1 MQQLSTFLN
10 IKPSQCVSIMGA
22 GGKSTLMNRLADELI
37 VLGRT
42 VVLSST
48 TNYHRPKVLQSDQIL
63 LIRDAPDWPDQ
74 LGVLAQRWNRLLVLH
89 HDLGDA
95 MVKGIDVAAVHKIH
109 DRIPDAIVILKTDGA
124 RKRWFKAPNQSEP
137 VIPPWSQ
144 LSITVVN
151 CEILGQPLTEGLVHR
166 PERVAE
172 LTGLHLGDPITPQ
185 AVGDGADTSGY
196 LRCENSLWC
205 TTRHL
210 HQPRALARGSSASPS
225 HRGLPRSPR
234 TRRCDRRGYPQRHVL
249 RDPICYRL
257 VEPRIQTIFC
267 FFRCGELSYGVFLRS
282 EDADA
287 ISTH

>member
-10 IKPSQCVSIMGA
+10 IKPSLCVSIMGA

-42 VVLSST
+42 VVLSAT
-48 TNYHRPKVLQSDQIL
+48 TNYHRPQALQPDQIL
-63 LIRDAPDWPDQ
+63 LTRDAPDWPDQ
-74 LGVLAQRWNRLLVLH
+74 LSVLAQRWNRLLVLH
-89 HDLGDA
+89 HNVGNA
-95 MVKGIDVAAVHKIH
+95 MVKGIDVATVHKIH

-185 AVGDGADTSGY
+185 AVGRVLTHPDTYAAKIPAGARRVIYISHV
-196 LRCENSLWC
+196 RSPE
-205 TTRHL
+205 
-210 HQPRALARGSSASPS
+210 ALAQAHRIAAYLDRPALDDVVVGDTPSGLFYEIPSSI
-225 HRGLPRSPR
+225 GL
-234 TRRCDRRGYPQRHVL
+234 
-249 RDPICYRL
+249 
-257 VEPRIQTIFC
+257 
-267 FFRCGELSYGVFLRS
+267 
-282 EDADA
+282 
-287 ISTH
+287 